1 MRYGFAMK
9 VLDIYK
15 QMVPFLGEILGDN
28 CKIVL
33 FDLTQKKEQAIA
45 IANGTLDG
53 KGIGA
58 PLTDLARSI
67 VKKDIWKQK
76 DYITNFLGRT
86 RDGQLLRSSNYF
98 IKEDG
103 RLIGM
108 LCININV
115 EAYQNLSR
123 DILRLSGLPEDFF
136 TISPKEIE
144 FEHLSETITNAT
156 EAARSTIR
164 DLYGQ
169 IDIDRLTQEEKLEII
184 KSLKKKDIFL
194 IKGSVSQVAA
204 ILKCSEASIYR
215 YLSKITRQT
224 QE

>member
-1 MRYGFAMK
+1 MK
-9 VLDIYK
+9 ILDIYK
-15 QMVPFLGEILGDN
+15 QMVPFLGEALGSN

-33 FDLTQKKEQAIA
+33 FDLTQKKEEVIA

-67 VKKDIWKQK
+67 IKKGTWKEQ

-86 RDGQLLRSSNYF
+86 RDGHLLRSSNLF

-103 RLIGM
+103 HLLGM
-108 LCININV
+108 LCLNINV
-115 EAYQNLSR
+115 EAYQNISR

-144 FEHLSETITNAT
+144 VEQLSETITNAA
-156 EAARSTIR
+156 EATRFTIH

-169 IDIDRLTQEEKLEII
+169 IEADRLTQSEKLEII

-204 ILKCSEASIYR
+204 ELKCSEASIYR
-215 YLSKITRQT
+215 YLSTIAKQP
-224 QE
+224 QD

>member
-1 MRYGFAMK
+1 MK
-9 VLDIYK
+9 QLDIYK
-15 QMVPFLGEILGDN
+15 QIVPFLGEALGAN
-28 CKIVL
+28 CKVVL
-33 FDLTQKKEQAIA
+33 FDLTEKEEQVIA

-67 VKKDIWKQK
+67 IKKGTWKQQ

-98 IKEDG
+98 IKENG
-103 RLIGM
+103 RLVGM

-115 EAYQNLSR
+115 EPFQSISR

-136 TISPKEIE
+136 TISPKDIE
-144 FEHLSETITNAT
+144 VEQLSETITNVAET
-156 EAARSTIR
+156 TRFTIH

-169 IDIDRLTQEEKLEII
+169 IEADRLTQAEKLEIV
-184 KSLKKKDIFL
+184 KALKKKDIFL
-194 IKGSVSQVAA
+194 IKGSVSQVASA
-204 ILKCSEASIYR
+204 LKCSEASIYR
-215 YLSKITRQT
+215 YLSTITKQS
-224 QE
+224 QD

>member
-1 MRYGFAMK
+1 MK
-9 VLDIYK
+9 ILDIYR
-15 QMVPFLGEILGDN
+15 QMVPFLGEILGEN

-33 FDLTQKKEQAIA
+33 FDLTQKKEQVIA
-45 IANGTLDG
+45 IANGTLEG

-67 VKKDIWKQK
+67 IKKDIWKQK

-86 RDGQLLRSSNYF
+86 RDGQLLRSSDYF

-103 RLIGM
+103 RLVGL

-115 EAYQNLSR
+115 EAYQNISR

-144 FEHLSETITNAT
+144 VEQLSETITNAA
-156 EAARSTIR
+156 EAARFAIH

-169 IDIDRLTQEEKLEII
+169 IDIDRLTQDEKLEIV
-184 KSLKKKDIFL
+184 KVLKKKDIFL

-204 ILKCSEASIYR
+204 ALKCSEASIYR
-215 YLSKITRQT
+215 YLTKINRQS